1 MAFNITSSPTNAE
14 ILASLLGD
22 TTGLSNIQITT
33 NGNPLAVG
41 LFQDSPL
48 NLSSGVLLSTGQATQ
63 IAGGNTGD
71 RNNVSTVLNSPGTV
85 ANGNDAITLEITFD
99 TDAVS
104 RQLFLQYVF
113 GSEEFLDFAGNSFDD
128 RLTFELNGVNLAKLN
143 DGKPVEVNSLTPS
156 NDPTT
161 FSPDFV
167 PNLSNA
173 NPAYYQTVLDGYTVP
188 LTITGDL
195 LPNAKNR
202 LVITIQDIGD
212 GAVDSAVFLSGGSLG
227 VSNPIPTVN
236 LTVEPPSSVNEDG
249 LNGIF
254 YTFTRTGVT
263 NKALSVNYQL
273 GGTATFD
280 SDYSSSNST
289 GQSGT
294 VTFTAGSASTTLS
307 IFPKIDALVEGDETI
322 TVNLLP
328 ASNAEYVVGTAGSAT
343 GNILDED
350 TPLNNISLTVSPEQ
364 VVENA
369 SGNLIY
375 TFTRTG
381 PTTESLRVD
390 YNAGG
395 TAVYQDDY
403 VVYAVGGTSSFQGSV
418 GSITFEAGASTVI
431 LSVDPIP
438 DFIIE
443 PLETVALT
451 LTPSRYD
458 PQLGRSRSY
467 NIDTP
472 NAVVGDIID
481 SPIIPPAISLIV
493 QPGVV
498 GENSQ
503 TNLSYFFFRTGST
516 TSPLTVQYFVRG
528 TAALG
533 TDYTVTGAA
542 SFDDTV
548 GTVTFQA
555 GSDLAVVDI
564 TPTADS
570 VIEPTETV
578 ILQLDT
584 IAGAIGG
591 YTVNTFTEVVGS
603 IVDATTPII
612 NLMLEPQIV
621 LEGGTTHL
629 FYDFSRSGPT
639 NDALTVNYSIG
650 GDATFGAD
658 YNQTGASSFNG
669 TAGSIVFAAG
679 FSTARLEITSLADA
693 INESTEFISL
703 TLADGP
709 TYAISNNNSVTG
721 FIQDVPII
729 STVNLSLNRASVN
742 EGGTDNL
749 SYTFTRIGGIDK
761 PLNVRYQIT
770 GTAINDTD
778 YSTLGTSTTDP
789 NDINVRI
796 FDFAPGASTYTVR
809 VDPTPDTLIEGDE
822 TVSLELLPSGIGFGY
837 GRYIAGASSTVT
849 GVIAEASAA
858 LPIIDVTLSPAS
870 VVEGGQNLVYLFTRT
885 GSITQPLTI
894 DYNISGTAAFTTD
907 YNQIGANS
915 FTGTAGSITF
925 AANSA
930 TATLTITPAADAIT
944 EPDEIVTLTLAGNS
958 TYSIGSNSSASGTIL
973 DVPPI
978 VVITPPVV
986 SLAVN
991 SASVNEDGTANLVY
1005 TFTRIGSTA
1014 NPLVVT
1020 YRVGGTASASNDYA
1034 LSSSLVAA
1042 TATVTFSVGSDTANV
1057 FVDPTPDSLVE
1068 TDEIVALTLVPARS
1082 GEYTIGTTNAVT
1094 GTILDQDTALNNISL
1109 AVAPQQVAEE
1119 GTTNFVYTFTRT
1131 GPTNE
1136 ALRVDYD
1143 FGGTAEFGTDYIVT
1157 GANSLG
1163 SISST
1168 GVVTLNIGT
1177 VNFAA
1182 GSDTATVIVDP
1193 TLDSISET
1201 DENVTL
1207 KLVASRSDTVTGG
1220 GRSYNITT
1228 PDAIGGTIIDATPT
1242 VGVVLNP
1249 SSVAEGG
1256 TTSFVYTF
1264 TRTGSAAATL
1274 TATYSVSGTATL
1286 NADYT
1291 QTGATN
1297 FTATAG
1303 TVTFLANSNTA
1314 TITIASTADTIIESA
1329 ETIALTLGND
1339 PNTPTRYKVGT
1350 AGAVIGT
1357 IVDSTPALPVISL
1370 SLDTIST
1377 VEGGSNLIYLFSRTG
1392 SVTQPLTV
1400 NYSIGGTAA
1409 FGADYNQ
1416 TGAGNFTGTAGTITF
1431 AANSATATL
1440 AIAPAADSVIEPDET
1455 VAITLTGS
1463 SAYTVG
1469 NSNSLVGT
1477 IVDVP
1482 VIVNIPPTV
1491 NVAVNQTS
1499 VNEDGTVNLNYTFTR
1514 TGDNAQALS
1523 VRYQLGGTATFDA
1536 DYGVIGS
1543 TPNGTFR
1550 TVDFAAGSSIATILV
1565 DPLADT
1571 LVEGDETVSVTL
1583 LPAGN
1588 SEYAIGTAGTASA
1601 SILDQDTALNN
1612 ISLVVAPNQV
1622 TEDGAGNL
1630 IYTFTRT
1637 GSTGE
1642 ALRVD
1647 YNVGGTANL
1656 GADYSASGN
1665 SNFQSTIGSVNFAIG
1680 ATTATVIIDPTPDN
1694 VLEPNETVAL
1704 TLTQSRDD
1712 TLNGGRSRLYVI
1724 DTPDAITGTIV
1735 EPKTVVNLPPT
1746 QIVFNG
1752 SVNNNTFRIAENTST
1767 ANRIKIADIAIT
1779 DDQLGTNTL
1788 SLSGADVSS
1797 FELDGLSLFLRSGV
1811 VLDFET
1817 KTNYNLVVSVDD
1829 VTVGNTPDVVNNF
1842 TLIVTDINEP
1852 PTGTPI
1858 IPIDDIAQN
1867 TSVRISR
1874 TVFLTGFTDPENA
1887 PLNVVNPIV
1896 NNGTIVNNNDGTFT
1910 LTPNTNYSGPINIT
1924 YGVTDGVNTLNG
1936 QLRSVIVL
1944 PPENGLNFIGT
1955 TNLDVGAIN
1964 PSNGIF
1970 AVNPN
1975 NINLVGDEI
1984 NLLGGTNSVTVPGK
1998 RITLQP
2004 DRPNQNIQIGSADSN
2019 SADILDLI
2027 PTDLAAIANGF
2038 SKIVLGR
2045 ANGTGNININ
2055 SAITFRDPILLQSP
2069 GGQLNI
2075 AAPITLADDATL
2087 DFNVKSLVKSGDSVL
2102 TINGSNTTTFIGS
2115 TIINGGTLLLAKTP
2129 NTRALNDGAITINS
2143 GALQLGEKE
2152 QIDNAADLTL
2162 NGGTFNLNSF
2172 SETLD
2177 QLQVASNS
2185 SINLGN
2191 GSSKLAFGN
2200 SSSQSWAGILSIENW
2215 SSTSGE
2221 TIRFG
2226 NNANGLTA
2234 AQLNNIQF
2242 VGFGRGATIN
2252 ASGFIAPIGSTV
2264 VNPTPDQDGVND
2276 DIENLAPN
2284 GGDGNLDGILD
2295 SLQENVVSILNLGGV
2310 NVNNI
2315 ATVIAK
2321 AGAKISG
2328 LRSLANPITTANL
2341 TSLANPIEFKV
2352 TGLTNGAATTVEY
2365 LIAKAD
2371 QNRKYNTYVMF
2382 GATADNL
2389 TPHAYEFL
2397 YDGQT
2402 GAELFDTNGDGFTDK
2417 AVVHFVDGLRGDS
2430 DLTVNGEIQDPG
2442 APGISN
2448 TPVGLSIDVNNVV
2461 QITGSAGSAIA
2472 NFSLVANQTKKV
2484 NEVGFF
2490 KIDGTNKVKGIA
2502 ANTAGFAQAALQSG
2516 QVILSS
2522 LADNLLSTADISRQ
2536 LQLNAGDRLGFYL
2549 VQNGTVDAALQ
2560 KNDFSNVVF
2569 SLDPANPAGKKAFE
2583 VASESNGSY
2592 RLKWE
2597 QGSATIDD
2605 DLILNLQLQN
2615 APLNNQNLVA
2625 GIQGDKES
2633 ELLDLSSFTGQNVQV
2648 NFTIKREAAYNDTV
2662 GFYKIEDAQGTV
2674 ISITGAKLKPGEAG
2688 YQAAVVQNRITGI
2701 DLEVANGQTVSI
2713 DKVLQ
2718 GGAIYAP
2725 FLIANAN
2732 ASNLNG
2738 NFSNV
2743 YTPYTLGNSD
2753 TTDHVR
2759 LLGDNTFGFE
2769 DLVGG
2774 GDKDFNDVVLKAVFK
2789 NS

>member
-14 ILASLLGD
+14 ILANLLGD

-63 IAGGNTGD
+63 ITGGNASD
-71 RNNVSTVLNSPGTV
+71 RNNVSTVLNGLGTV
-85 ANGNDAITLEITFD
+85 PNGNDAITLEITFD
-99 TDAVS
+99 ADAVD

-113 GSEEFLDFAGNSFDD
+113 GSEEFLDFAGNSFND

-143 DGKPVEVNSLTPS
+143 DGKIVEVNSLTPS
-156 NDPTT
+156 SDPTT
-161 FSPDFV
+161 FSPDFI

-173 NPAYYQTVLDGYTVP
+173 NPAYYQTILDGYTVP
-188 LTITGDL
+188 LTIKGNL
-195 LPNAKNR
+195 LPNTKNR

-236 LTVEPPSSVNEDG
+236 LTVEPPSNVNEDG

-263 NKALSVNYQL
+263 DKTLSVNYKL

-280 SDYSSSNST
+280 SDYSSSNSPS
-289 GQSGT
+289 QSGT
-294 VTFTAGSASTTLS
+294 VTFAAGSASATLS

-350 TPLNNISLTVSPEQ
+350 TLLNNISLTVSPEQ

-381 PTTESLRVD
+381 STTESLRVD
-390 YNAGG
+390 YNVGG

-472 NAVVGDIID
+472 NIVIGDIID

-493 QPGVV
+493 QPGIV

-503 TNLSYFFFRTGST
+503 TNLSYFFLRAGSI

-542 SFDDTV
+542 SFDNTV

-555 GSDLAVVDI
+555 GSDLAIVDI

-591 YTVNTFTEVVGS
+591 YTVNNLSEVVGS

-612 NLMLEPQIV
+612 NLILEPQIV
-621 LEGGTTHL
+621 FEGGMTHL

-639 NDALTVNYSIG
+639 NNALTVNYSIG

-658 YNQTGASSFNG
+658 YNQTGANSFNS
-669 TAGSIVFAAG
+669 TAGSIVFAADS
-679 FSTARLEITSLADA
+679 STARLEITSLVDA
-693 INESTEFISL
+693 INELTESISL
-703 TLADGP
+703 TLADSQ
-709 TYAISNNNSVTG
+709 TYAIGNNSSAYG
-721 FIQDVPII
+721 FIEDVPII
-729 STVNLSLNRASVN
+729 STVNLALNRASVN

-770 GTAINDTD
+770 GTAINDID
-778 YSTLGTSTTDP
+778 YSTLGTSITDP
-789 NDINVRI
+789 NDINVRT

-809 VDPTPDTLIEGDE
+809 VDPTPDTLLEGDE

-837 GRYIAGASSTVT
+837 GRYIAGASSAVT
-849 GVIAEASAA
+849 GVIAEASAP
-858 LPIIDVTLSPAS
+858 LPVIEVTLLPAS

-885 GSITQPLTI
+885 GSITQPLMI
-894 DYNISGTAAFTTD
+894 DYNISGTAVFTDD

-930 TATLTITPAADAIT
+930 TATLAITPAADAIT
-944 EPDEIVTLTLAGNS
+944 ESDEIVTLTLAGNS
-958 TYSIGSNSSASGTIL
+958 AYSIGSNSSASGTIL
-973 DVPPI
+973 DAPPI

-1005 TFTRIGSTA
+1005 TFTRTGS
-1014 NPLVVT
+1014 
-1020 YRVGGTASASNDYA
+1020 
-1034 LSSSLVAA
+1034 
-1042 TATVTFSVGSDTANV
+1042 
-1057 FVDPTPDSLVE
+1057 
-1068 TDEIVALTLVPARS
+1068 
-1082 GEYTIGTTNAVT
+1082 
-1094 GTILDQDTALNNISL
+1094 
-1109 AVAPQQVAEE
+1109 
-1119 GTTNFVYTFTRT
+1119 
-1131 GPTNE
+1131 TNE

-1177 VNFAA
+1177 VNFAT

-1193 TLDSISET
+1193 TSDSISET

-1207 KLVASRSDTVTGG
+1207 KLVASRSDTFTGG
-1220 GRSYNITT
+1220 GRSYNIMT

-1242 VGVVLNP
+1242 VTVALNP
-1249 SSVAEGG
+1249 SSVDEGG
-1256 TTSFVYTF
+1256 ATSFVYTF
-1264 TRTGSAAATL
+1264 TRTGSTANVL
-1274 TATYSVSGTATL
+1274 TATYNVGGTATF
-1286 NADYT
+1286 NTDYT
-1291 QTGATN
+1291 QTGATD
-1297 FTATAG
+1297 FSAAAG

-1339 PNTPTRYKVGT
+1339 PNTPNSYKVGT
-1350 AGAVIGT
+1350 VGAI
-1357 IVDSTPALPVISL
+1357 I
-1370 SLDTIST
+1370 
-1377 VEGGSNLIYLFSRTG
+1377 
-1392 SVTQPLTV
+1392 
-1400 NYSIGGTAA
+1400 
-1409 FGADYNQ
+1409 
-1416 TGAGNFTGTAGTITF
+1416 
-1431 AANSATATL
+1431 
-1440 AIAPAADSVIEPDET
+1440 
-1455 VAITLTGS
+1455 
-1463 SAYTVG
+1463 
-1469 NSNSLVGT
+1469 GT

-1550 TVDFAAGSSIATILV
+1550 TIDFAAGSSIATILV

-1588 SEYAIGTAGTASA
+1588 AEYTVGTAGTASA

-1612 ISLVVAPNQV
+1612 ISLAVAPNQV

-1630 IYTFTRT
+1630 VYTFTRT
-1637 GSTGE
+1637 GSTVE

-1656 GADYSASGN
+1656 GADYSASGT
-1665 SNFQSTIGSVNFAIG
+1665 SNFQSTIGSVDFAAG
-1680 ATTATVIIDPTPDN
+1680 VTTATVIIDPTTDAII
-1694 VLEPNETVAL
+1694 EPNETVEL
-1704 TLTQSRDD
+1704 TLIGAGYGSPSYIVNTP
-1712 TLNGGRSRLYVI
+1712 GVI
-1724 DTPDAITGTIV
+1724 SGTIV
-1735 EPKTVVNLPPT
+1735 EPITVVNLPPT

-1752 SVNNNTFRIAENTST
+1752 NANNSTFRIAENTSIV
-1767 ANRIKIADIAIT
+1767 NRIKITDIAIT

-1797 FELDGLSLFLRSGV
+1797 FELDGTSLFLRSGV

-1829 VTVGNTPDVVNNF
+1829 VAVGNTPDVVNNF

-1887 PLNVVNPIV
+1887 LLNVVNPIV

-1910 LTPNTNYSGPINIT
+1910 LTPNPDYSGPINIT
-1924 YGVTDGVNTLNG
+1924 YGITDGVNTLNG

-1964 PSNGIF
+1964 PSNGVF

-1984 NLLGGTNSVTVPGK
+1984 NLLGGANSVTVPGK

-2004 DRPNQNIQIGSADSN
+2004 DRPNQNIQLGSADSN
-2019 SADILDLI
+2019 NADTLDLT
-2027 PTDLAAIANGF
+2027 PTDLAAISNGF
-2038 SKIVLGR
+2038 SKITLGR

-2075 AAPITLADDATL
+2075 AAPIILADDATL
-2087 DFNVKSLVKSGDSVL
+2087 DFNVRSLVKSGDSTL
-2102 TINGSNTTTFIGS
+2102 AINSNNTTTFIGS
-2115 TIINGGTLLLAKTP
+2115 TIINGGTLLLAKAP
-2129 NTRALNDGAITINS
+2129 NTRALNDGTIAINS
-2143 GALQLGEKE
+2143 GTLQLGEKE

-2162 NGGTFNLNSF
+2162 NGGTLNLNSF

-2200 SSSQSWAGILSIENW
+2200 SSGQSWNGILSIENW

-2221 TIRFG
+2221 NIRFG

-2234 AQLNNIQF
+2234 TQLNNIQF

-2264 VNPTPDQDGVND
+2264 VNPAPDQDGVND

-2310 NVNNI
+2310 NVSSI

-2417 AVVHFVDGLRGDS
+2417 AIVHFVDGLRGDS

-2448 TPVGLSIDVNNVV
+2448 TPVGLSPDVNNVV
-2461 QITGSAGSAIA
+2461 QITGAAGSAIA

-2484 NEVGFF
+2484 SEIGFF

-2502 ANTAGFAQAALQSG
+2502 ANAAGFAQAALQSG
-2516 QVILSS
+2516 QVIFSS

-2569 SLDPANPAGKKAFE
+2569 SLDQANPAGKKALE
-2583 VASESNGSY
+2583 VAADSNGSY

-2597 QGSATIDD
+2597 QGSTTVDD

-2625 GIQGDKES
+2625 GIQGKKES
-2633 ELLDLSSFTGQNVQV
+2633 ELLDLSSFIGQNVQV
-2648 NFTIKREAAYNDTV
+2648 NFTIKREAAYNNTV
-2662 GFYKIEDAQGTV
+2662 GFYKIEDAQGSV

-2701 DLEVANGQTVSI
+2701 DLEVANGQTMSI